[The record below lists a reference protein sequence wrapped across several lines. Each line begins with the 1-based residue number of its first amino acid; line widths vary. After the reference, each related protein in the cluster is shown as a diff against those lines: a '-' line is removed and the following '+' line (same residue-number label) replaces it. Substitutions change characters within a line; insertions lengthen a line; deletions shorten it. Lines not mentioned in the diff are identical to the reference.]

1 MKHTTRIAPSPTGM
15 FHLGSARTA
24 LFNWLVA
31 KSTGGQFILRIDD
44 TDVDRNVPE
53 AVQVIDDALEW
64 LGLNPDIRF
73 KQSDRLAV
81 YKSKADMLLDNGSA
95 YKDGDAVRL
104 RLPDNLSDSFTDTIS
119 GVIPIH
125 DTNKKQIDG
134 MVLIKS
140 DGYPT
145 YHFASVIDDIDYNIS
160 WIIRGQDHLTNTT
173 KHIAIAQA
181 LGADF
186 NPLWSHIGL
195 LSQKGKKLSKR
206 DGAASLLSY
215 KDEGVHP
222 DAMFNWLL
230 RLGWGPTVDDRTT
243 RTITRDRASELFLN
257 GGKMRSAPANLD
269 RIMLD
274 SLDRRYKAMK

>member
-1 MKHTTRIAPSPTGM
+1 MNHITRIAPSPTGM

-53 AVQVIDDALEW
+53 AFQVIDDALDW
-64 LGLNPDIRF
+64 LNLKPDVRF
-73 KQSDRLAV
+73 RQSDRLNI
-81 YKSKADMLLDNGSA
+81 YKSKADILLNNGSA

-104 RLPDNLSDSFTDTIS
+104 KLPNNLPDSFTDTIS
-119 GVIPIH
+119 GIIPIH
-125 DTNKKQIDG
+125 DTNKTQIDG

-145 YHFASVIDDIDYNIS
+145 YHFASVIDDIDYNVS

-195 LSQKGKKLSKR
+195 LTQKGKKLSKR

-215 KDEGVHP
+215 KDEGINS
-222 DAMFNWLL
+222 DAMCNWLL
-230 RLGWGPTVDDRTT
+230 RLGWGPTIDDKTT
-243 RTITRDRASELFLN
+243 RTILRDRALELFLN
-257 GGKMRSAPANLD
+257 GGSMRSSPSNLD
-269 RIMLD
+269 RALLD
-274 SLDRRYKAMK
+274 SFDRRYKAIK